1 MLNSIAS
8 LSKQC
13 LFLLKKAVVQNCSWF
28 KCLCAYWWKDWTG
41 YSNANW
47 YFTLLCH
54 WNCLLGCLPF
64 IYFFN
69 FQWKRI
75 SRDGLLHSRFYRNDR
90 KITASTICFL
100 VLFSC
105 PPPSPSILTT
115 QSNPWELN
123 IFACTCI
130 HFNMLLFS
138 VSVLADCAPDK
149 LQTDR
154 KIKTV
159 DF

>member
-1 MLNSIAS
+1 MPIGGKTEQVILMLIGI
-8 LSKQC
+8 LRFC
-13 LFLLKKAVVQNCSWF
+13 VIET
-28 KCLCAYWWKDWTG
+28 AYWGACRLFISLISSGKGSLEMGCSILAFTEMIG
-41 YSNANW
+41 KLPPVPFVSSY
-47 YFTLLCH
+47 YFH
-54 WNCLLGCLPF
+54 
-64 IYFFN
+64 
-69 FQWKRI
+69 
-75 SRDGLLHSRFYRNDR
+75 
-90 KITASTICFL
+90 A
-100 VLFSC
+100 
-105 PPPSPSILTT
+105 PPTPSIVTT